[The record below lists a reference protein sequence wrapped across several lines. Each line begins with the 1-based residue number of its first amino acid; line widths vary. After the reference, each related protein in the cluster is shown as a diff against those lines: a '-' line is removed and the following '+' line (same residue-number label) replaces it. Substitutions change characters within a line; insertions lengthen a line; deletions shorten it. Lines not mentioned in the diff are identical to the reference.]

1 MSYNRVRFYVELGGS
16 MELRFYK
23 LHGLGNDMIVID
35 DREGRIAPYDMPRV
49 ARKLCNRRL
58 GVGGDCL
65 LVAKDSDF
73 ADIAMLVYNSDGTQA
88 QMCGN
93 GIRCFS
99 RIVYEEGWIPY
110 DGFTVET
117 LSGIKRPQLLL
128 KDGEVMS
135 VRVDMGVPSFLTGD
149 VPMEVDCEEFIRRPI
164 SAAGREFIATA
175 VNTGIPQLVV
185 FVDDVRSLDIEKY
198 GLPLEHDEHF
208 PEKTNVSFAEVENR
222 RSVILRTWERGCGA
236 TLCCGTGATAV
247 AAACMKSGLT
257 DRIVN
262 VRVPLG
268 SLRIEWDGENNI
280 YMSGPAERVFDGKA
294 FID

>member
-1 MSYNRVRFYVELGGS
+1 MVID
-16 MELRFYK
+16 FYK

-35 DREGRIAPYDMPRV
+35 DREGRISPAEMPRV

-65 LVAKDSDF
+65 LVARGSDI
-73 ADIAMLVYNSDGTQA
+73 ADISMLVYNSDGTQA

-99 RIVYEEGWIPY
+99 RVVYEEGWIPF
-110 DGFTVET
+110 DGFSVET
-117 LSGIKRPQLLL
+117 LSGVKRPQLLL
-128 KDGEVMS
+128 MDGQVKA

-149 VPMEVDCEEFIRRPI
+149 IPMECDSEEFIRRPI
-164 SAAGREFIATA
+164 VSADREFIATA

-198 GLPLEHDEHF
+198 GLPLEHNELF
-208 PEKTNVSFAEVENR
+208 PEKTNVSFVEIEDR
-222 RSVILRTWERGCGA
+222 RNVVLRTWERGCGA

-247 AAACMKSGLT
+247 AAAAIKSGLT
-257 DRIVN
+257 EKIVN

-268 SLRIEWDGENNI
+268 CLRIEWDGENSI
-280 YMSGPAERVFDGKA
+280 YMSGPAERVFEGTVT
-294 FID
+294 I

>member
-1 MSYNRVRFYVELGGS
+1 
-16 MELRFYK
+16 MELNFYK

-35 DREGRIAPYDMPRV
+35 DREDRISPAEMPRA

-65 LVAKDSDF
+65 LVAKKSDI
-73 ADIAMLVYNSDGTQA
+73 ADIAMLVFNSDGTQA

-117 LSGIKRPQLLL
+117 LSGVKRPQLLL
-128 KDGEVMS
+128 MDGKVMA

-149 VPMEVDCEEFIRRPI
+149 VPMDVGTEEFIRQPI
-164 SAAGREFIATA
+164 VSADREFISTA

-185 FVDDVRSLDIEKY
+185 FVNDVRSLDIEKY
-198 GLPLEHDEHF
+198 GLPLEHHEFF
-208 PEKTNVSFAEVENR
+208 PEKTNVSFVEVEDR

-247 AAACMKSGLT
+247 AAACMRSGLT

-268 SLRIEWDGENNI
+268 SLRIEWDGEHNI
-280 YMSGPAERVFDGKA
+280 YMSGPAERVFDGRT
-294 FID
+294 II

>member
-1 MSYNRVRFYVELGGS
+1 
-16 MELRFYK
+16 MEIKFCK

-35 DREGRIAPYDMPRV
+35 DREDNITPAEMPRI

-65 LVAKDSDF
+65 LVAKKSDA

-99 RIVYEEGWIPY
+99 RVVYESGWIPF

-128 KDGEVMS
+128 LNGEVKA
-135 VRVDMGVPSFLTGD
+135 VRVDMGVPDFLTGD
-149 VPMEVDCEEFIRRPI
+149 IPMDTDLEEFIMQPI
-164 SAAGREFIATA
+164 VSAGREFTATA

-198 GLPLEHDEHF
+198 GLPLEHHELF
-208 PEKTNVSFAEVENR
+208 PEKTNVSFVEIEDR

-236 TLCCGTGATAV
+236 TLCCGTGATAA
-247 AAACMKSGLT
+247 AAACIRSGLT
-257 DRIVN
+257 DRVVN

-280 YMSGPAERVFDGKA
+280 YMSGPAEKVFEGTA
-294 FID
+294 LV

>member
-1 MSYNRVRFYVELGGS
+1 
-16 MELRFYK
+16 MELYFYK

-35 DREGRIAPYDMPRV
+35 DRENRISPADMPKT
-49 ARKLCNRRL
+49 ARRLCNRRL

-65 LVAKDSDF
+65 LVARKSDI
-73 ADIAMLVYNSDGTQA
+73 ADITMLVYNSDGTQA

-99 RIVYEEGWIPY
+99 RVVYEAGWIPY

-117 LSGIKRPQLLL
+117 LSGVKRPQLLL
-128 KDGEVMS
+128 MDGEVKS

-149 VPMEVDCEEFIRRPI
+149 IPMDCDEEEFIMQPI
-164 SAAGREFIATA
+164 VSADREFTATA

-198 GLPLEHDEHF
+198 GLPLEHHELF
-208 PEKTNVSFAEVENR
+208 PEKTNVSFVEVEDR
-222 RSVILRTWERGCGA
+222 RSVVLRTWERGCGA
-236 TLCCGTGATAV
+236 TLCCGTGATAA
-247 AAACMKSGLT
+247 AAACMRSGLT
-257 DRIVN
+257 DRVVN

-268 SLRIEWDGENNI
+268 SLRIEWDGVNNI
-280 YMSGPAERVFDGKA
+280 YMSGPAEKVFEGRTV
-294 FID
+294 I

>member
-1 MSYNRVRFYVELGGS
+1 MDLD
-16 MELRFYK
+16 FYK

-35 DREGRIAPYDMPRV
+35 DRAGRIAPYEMPRV
-49 ARKLCNRRL
+49 ARKLCNRRT
-58 GVGGDCL
+58 GIGGDCL
-65 LVAKDSDF
+65 LVAKNSDI
-73 ADIAMLVYNSDGTQA
+73 ADVAMLVYNSDGTQA

-99 RIVYEEGWIPY
+99 RVVYEAGWIPF

-117 LSGIKRPQLLL
+117 LSGVKKPQLLL
-128 KDGEVMS
+128 MDGEVKA
-135 VRVDMGVPSFLTGD
+135 VRVDMGVPRFLTGD
-149 VPMEVDCEEFIRRPI
+149 IPMDVEVEEFIRQPI
-164 SAAGREFIATA
+164 EAAGREFIATA

-198 GLPLEHDEHF
+198 GLPLEHHEFF
-208 PEKTNVSFAEVENR
+208 PEKTNVSFVEIEDR
-222 RSVILRTWERGCGA
+222 RSVVLRTWERGCGA

-247 AAACMKSGLT
+247 AAACIRSGLT
-257 DRIVN
+257 DKVVN

-280 YMSGPAERVFDGKA
+280 YMSGPAEKVFEGRTV
-294 FID
+294 I

>member
-1 MSYNRVRFYVELGGS
+1 MDIK
-16 MELRFYK
+16 FYK

-35 DREGRIAPYDMPRV
+35 DRAGRIAPYDMPRV

-65 LVAKDSDF
+65 LVAKDSDA

-110 DGFTVET
+110 DGFTVDT
-117 LSGIKRPQLLL
+117 LSGVKRPQLLL

-149 VPMEVDCEEFIRRPI
+149 IPMECDSEEFIMQPI
-164 SAAGREFIATA
+164 ASAGREFIATA

-185 FVDDVRSLDIEKY
+185 FTDDVRSLDIEKY
-198 GLPLEHDEHF
+198 GLPLEHNELF
-208 PEKTNVSFAEVENR
+208 PEKTNVSFVEVEDR

-268 SLRIEWDGENNI
+268 SLRIEWDGPGKI
-280 YMSGPAERVFDGKA
+280 YMSGPAVRVFEGTVH
-294 FID
+294 IE

>member
-1 MSYNRVRFYVELGGS
+1 
-16 MELRFYK
+16 MELCFYK

-35 DREGRIAPYDMPRV
+35 DREGRIPPYDMPRV

-58 GVGGDCL
+58 GIGGDCL
-65 LVAKDSDF
+65 LVAKNSDL

-99 RIVYEEGWIPY
+99 RVVYEAGWIPY

-117 LSGIKRPQLLL
+117 LSGVKKPQLLL
-128 KDGEVMS
+128 MDGEVRS

-149 VPMEVDCEEFIRRPI
+149 IPMDADEEEFIMRPI
-164 SAAGREFIATA
+164 TAAGREFTATA

-198 GLPLEHDEHF
+198 GLPLEHNELF
-208 PEKTNVSFAEVENR
+208 PEKTNVSFVVVEDR
-222 RSVILRTWERGCGA
+222 RTVILRTWERGCGA
-236 TLCCGTGATAV
+236 TLCCGTGATAA

-257 DRIVN
+257 DRVVN

-280 YMSGPAERVFDGKA
+280 YMSGPAEKVFEGKV
-294 FID
+294 II